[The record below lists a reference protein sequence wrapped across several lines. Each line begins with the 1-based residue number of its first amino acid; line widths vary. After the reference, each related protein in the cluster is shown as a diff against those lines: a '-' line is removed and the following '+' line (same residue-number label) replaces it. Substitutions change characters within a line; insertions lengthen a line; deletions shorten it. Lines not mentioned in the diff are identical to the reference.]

1 MSFSNRDFWRPARR
15 KYRECRLC
23 TCYSLKPF
31 NNKPYLEILT
41 QLSAGY
47 MLFRYRTPRYYTASS
62 REWKFRSVRSTVSTA
77 FLVFS
82 GRTAERD
89 KFIRIVLLLLRVVVE
104 SCIYFWY
111 DCLIWYD
118 LIRSLIICRLLAILN
133 FISYFRKYLFVIRMH
148 FHVFVTNDAST
159 LMYLY

>member
-1 MSFSNRDFWRPARR
+1 MSFSNRDFWRPAQR

-41 QLSAGY
+41 QLPAGY
-47 MLFRYRTPRYYTASS
+47 MLFRYITPRYYAASS

-77 FLVFS
+77 FLVSS

-89 KFIRIVLLLLRVVVE
+89 KFIRIVLLLFRVVVE
-104 SCIYFWY
+104 SCIYF
-111 DCLIWYD
+111 
-118 LIRSLIICRLLAILN
+118 LIRLYQRFRLRKFYYLSFVHYSKFYKLLSR
-133 FISYFRKYLFVIRMH
+133 ISTCSLFVCIFM
-148 FHVFVTNDAST
+148 FS
-159 LMYLY
+159 

>member
-1 MSFSNRDFWRPARR
+1 MSFSNRDFWRPAQR

-47 MLFRYRTPRYYTASS
+47 MLFRYRTSRYYTASS

-89 KFIRIVLLLLRVVVE
+89 KFIRIVLLLFRVVVE
-104 SCIYFWY
+104 SCIYFPIRLY
-111 DCLIWYD
+111 QRFRLRRFNYSSFVHYPKFYKLLSQVLVRYSYVFSCLRD
-118 LIRSLIICRLLAILN
+118 
-133 FISYFRKYLFVIRMH
+133 
-148 FHVFVTNDAST
+148 
-159 LMYLY
+159 

>member
-1 MSFSNRDFWRPARR
+1 MSFSNRDFWRPAQR
-15 KYRECRLC
+15 KYGECRLC

-89 KFIRIVLLLLRVVVE
+89 KFIRIVLLLFRMVVE
-104 SCIYFWY
+104 SCIYF
-111 DCLIWYD
+111 
-118 LIRSLIICRLLAILN
+118 LIRLYQRFRSRKFNYSSFAHYSKFYKLL
-133 FISYFRKYLFVIRMH
+133 SQ
-148 FHVFVTNDAST
+148 VFVRYSYVFSWFRD
-159 LMYLY
+159 